1 MTQPV
6 SIFEIGFI
14 KNMRLFAFTLS
25 IIPYILFSQPR
36 SVHTYQPGIDV
47 LNYEFTLDLPDTGR
61 SIEGYAVITLVRTAP
76 ATTLKLDL
84 LNLRVDTVSMNGH
97 AAR

>member
-1 MTQPV
+1 MTITALKNARKTCQAKRNDPLKAESEVEALYLRPFDFVPTQNVGTAPRVTQPV

-47 LNYEFTLDLPDTGR
+47 LN
-61 SIEGYAVITLVRTAP
+61 
-76 ATTLKLDL
+76 
-84 LNLRVDTVSMNGH
+84 
-97 AAR
+97 